1 VSGPS
6 GEGRCAMVVVA
17 ALLAAFIGFALWA
30 LLQRPQ

>member
-1 VSGPS
+1 
-6 GEGRCAMVVVA
+6 MVVVA